1 MHPQEQAKWRILKLW
16 WDSLWFQKIPIPRL
30 FILKE
35 HKWITL
41 KPAYDILLLL
51 HILKDGMERDS
62 ENVCSMIGFDICS
75 MTLS

>member
-35 HKWITL
+35 HKWITVQA
-41 KPAYDILLLL
+41 KAPDIV
-51 HILKDGMERDS
+51 KD
-62 ENVCSMIGFDICS
+62 I
-75 MTLS
+75 